1 MPHIRTKAGAEVGR
15 TYDITNEVITIGRDP
30 NAMVKVMDHGVSR
43 QHAEIFKIGEMCFIR
58 DLKSTNGTFVNDQKV
73 TEELLRAGDQVRVG
87 NTVLV
92 FEDSGPAGADEKK
105 VDFDQGREL
114 QANSTIELK
123 LDRTQE
129 NASPPAE
136 KVGKEVENRNLAT
149 LYDVAR
155 IIGTEKDAHG
165 LLNKILELAVQSTN
179 ADTGYLLL
187 LEKNSG
193 KLVPKASWSKEKT
206 EPKISRTIVKRVMQ
220 YARAILT
227 SDAMLDSRFAGS
239 ESIVMKNIKSVI
251 CAPLV
256 SRDRITGILYL
267 HSSKVAQEFSSEDL
281 ELATAIALQAGM
293 AITSFHAGEVLRRT
307 LVSFVRTLVTATEI
321 RDPKTQ
327 GHAERVANFC
337 MAIGHQMR
345 LPRPELHRLHLAAL
359 LHDIGKMGL
368 SHTPPEGTERER
380 WKEEHVHV
388 GEKLVANIE
397 GLEDV
402 VPGVKHHHEYM
413 DGSGFPGRIKGEAI
427 PMIAR
432 IICVANDFDNATS
445 RGGLGAEGLPVKDV
459 LIDMG
464 KSENKRYDDSVIQA
478 LLVCHRNGTLFQPAS
493 PFEA

>member
-1 MPHIRTKAGAEVGR
+1 MPLIRVKAGAEVGR
-15 TYDITNEVITIGRDP
+15 VTEITNEVITIGRDP

-73 TEELLRAGDQVRVG
+73 SEELLRAGDAVRVG
-87 NTVLV
+87 NTVLT
-92 FEDSGPAGADEKK
+92 FEDGGAAHPEEKK

-114 QANSTIELK
+114 QASSTIELK
-123 LDRTQE
+123 LDRSGG
-129 NASPPAE
+129 NDGPPAE
-136 KVGKEVENRNLAT
+136 KIGKEVEDRNLSA

-187 LEKNSG
+187 LEKGTS
-193 KLVPKASWSKEKT
+193 KLVPKASLSKEKT

-256 SRDRITGILYL
+256 SRDKITGILYL

-293 AITSFHAGEVLRRT
+293 AITAFQASEVLRKT
-307 LVSFVRTLVTATEI
+307 LVSFVKTLVTATEM
-321 RDPKTQ
+321 RDHKMQ
-327 GHAERVANFC
+327 GHSERVANFS
-337 MAIGHQMR
+337 MAIGTQ
-345 LPRPELHRLHLAAL
+345 LKLSKSDLHRLHLAAL
-359 LHDIGKMGL
+359 LHDIGKMGQPL
-368 SHTPPEGTERER
+368 HAPEGVDKEK
-380 WKEEHVHV
+380 WKEEHVGL
-388 GEKLVANIE
+388 GEKLVSSIE
-397 GLEDV
+397 GFEDV
-402 VPGVKHHHEYM
+402 LPGIKYHHEYL
-413 DGSGFPGRIKGEAI
+413 DGSGFPYKVKGDAI
-427 PMIAR
+427 PQVAR
-432 IICVANDFDNATS
+432 ILCVANDFDNATV
-445 RGGLGAEGLPVKDV
+445 RGGLKGEGLPVKDV

-464 KSENKRYDDSVIQA
+464 RSGTTIYDDAVIQA
-478 LLVCHRNGTLFQPAS
+478 LLVCHRNGTLFQPTT
-493 PFEA
+493 PFEL